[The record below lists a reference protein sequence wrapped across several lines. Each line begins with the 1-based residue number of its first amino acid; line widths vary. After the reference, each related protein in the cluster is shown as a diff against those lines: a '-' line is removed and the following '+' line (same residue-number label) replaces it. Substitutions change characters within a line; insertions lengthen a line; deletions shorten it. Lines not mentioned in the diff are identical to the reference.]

1 MKLFTKSRIAIAALG
16 LGSMLAAGTASA
28 DYRVT
33 AFGDA
38 VAYKALIAKDVA
50 SAKSAFY
57 TTDLTKLDFIAANN
71 LCVTQ
76 ILAKELSAAIESCS
90 LALDKAESD
99 LELTVST
106 EKSAKASIYSNLAV
120 AKAMSGDLTGASV
133 DLEKALLLNSRDRNA
148 VSNYSLISS
157 TMPAPAADIA
167 QAAI

>member
-1 MKLFTKSRIAIAALG
+1 MKLFTKSRIAITALG
-16 LGSMLAAGTASA
+16 LGAMLAASTAAA

-57 TTDLTKLDFIAANN
+57 TTDLSKLDFIAANN

-76 ILAKELSAAIESCS
+76 ILAEELSAAIESCS
-90 LALDKAESD
+90 LALEKAERD
-99 LELTVST
+99 LGLTVSA

-120 AKAMSGDLTGASV
+120 AKAMSGDLSGASV
-133 DLEKALLLNSRDRNA
+133 ELEKALLLNSRDRNA
-148 VSNYSLISS
+148 ASNYSLISGIVS
-157 TMPAPAADIA
+157 APAADIA
-167 QAAI
+167 QAN

>member
-1 MKLFTKSRIAIAALG
+1 MKLFTKSRIALAAIG
-16 LGSMLAAGTASA
+16 LGSMLVAGTASA

-38 VAYKALIAKDVA
+38 IAYKALIAKDVV

-57 TTDLTKLDFIAANN
+57 TTDLSKLDFVAANN

-76 ILAKELSAAIESCS
+76 ILAKELVSAIESCS
-90 LALDKAESD
+90 LALEKAEID
-99 LELTVST
+99 LELSAMT

-120 AKAMSGDLTGASV
+120 AKAMSGDLTGASI

-148 VSNYSLISS
+148 VSNYNLISS
-157 TMPAPAADIA
+157 TLAVPATDIA
-167 QAAI
+167 QAI

>member
-16 LGSMLAAGTASA
+16 LGSMLVAGTASA

-38 VAYKALIAKDVA
+38 VAYDALIAKDVA

-57 TTDLTKLDFIAANN
+57 TADLTKLDFVAANN

-76 ILAKELSAAIESCS
+76 ILSKELEAAIESCS
-90 LALDKAESD
+90 LALEKAD
-99 LELTVST
+99 GALEISATT

-133 DLEKALLLNSRDRNA
+133 ELEKALLLNSRDRNA
-148 VSNYSLISS
+148 VSNYNLISS
-157 TMPAPAADIA
+157 TIDAPSAEIA
-167 QAAI
+167 QAQ

>member
-1 MKLFTKSRIAIAALG
+1 MKSFTKTRIALAALG
-16 LGSMLAAGTASA
+16 LGSMLVAGTASA

-57 TTDLTKLDFIAANN
+57 TADLTKLDFVAANN

-76 ILAKELSAAIESCS
+76 ILAKELMAAIESCS
-90 LALDKAESD
+90 LALEKAEGSVD
-99 LELTVST
+99 MSATT

-120 AKAMSGDLTGASV
+120 AKAMSGDLSGASL
-133 DLEKALLLNSRDRNA
+133 DLEKALMLNSRDRNA
-148 VSNYSLISS
+148 VSNYNLISS
-157 TMPAPAADIA
+157 TVAGSAADIA
-167 QAAI
+167 QAN

>member
-1 MKLFTKSRIAIAALG
+1 MKLLTKSRIAVAALG

-28 DYRVT
+28 DYRIT

-38 VAYKALIAKDVA
+38 IAYEALIEKDVA

-57 TTDLTKLDFIAANN
+57 TTDLSKLDFVAANN

-76 ILAKELSAAIESCS
+76 ILSKELVAAIESCS
-90 LALDKAESD
+90 LALEKADGALD
-99 LELTVST
+99 LSATS

-120 AKAMSGDLTGASV
+120 AKAMSGDLTGANV
-133 DLEKALLLNSRDRNA
+133 DLEKALLLNSRDVNA

-157 TMPAPAADIA
+157 TIAESTAEIA
-167 QAAI
+167 QAD